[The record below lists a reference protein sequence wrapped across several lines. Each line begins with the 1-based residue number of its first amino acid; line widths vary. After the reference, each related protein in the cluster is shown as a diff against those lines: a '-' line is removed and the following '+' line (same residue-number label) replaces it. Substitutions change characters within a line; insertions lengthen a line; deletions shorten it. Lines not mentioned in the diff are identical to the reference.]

1 MELSVL
7 LHLLASLQILP
18 QLASPAALLQAP
30 RVIMDPQH
38 PVYFPGE
45 RLTLRCLAPGG
56 EAVSSYQF
64 YNQRGERVYTETTG
78 LSGGLWLVLTA
89 EMGKAGAYSCEYW
102 AVRDGQSIY
111 SARSQP
117 LWVPVMDFPLAPS
130 ISAISDFPGKS
141 PVTIVCSAPQGH
153 VAKRYQFLRQ
163 GNVIVSQLGARLQLR
178 QSDLD
183 ATGPYTCSYEVNV
196 SGRMIQSLPSAP
208 LSIHL
213 TGSSVLLETFR
224 PTLQLSPTGP
234 EFITGDSV
242 TLTCSAPSW
251 EKKMGFCFL
260 KARKQVVCTRQAL
273 EDSQSY
279 QIGRLSMEDS
289 GSYTCMYRVAEPGQ
303 EISSL
308 ESQPISITVT
318 DVSLPPPAPQI
329 ILYPPKHIYFQGEHV
344 KLTCSVP
351 GSEQVGG
358 YRFYHQREEQI
369 SELDEGAWL
378 ERTAMTGN
386 AGTYFCAYWIIR
398 SGQAILSRKSDSVS
412 IIVTAPPLAPRLS
425 LHPKL
430 PVYLPGEK
438 VTLTCSVPHGKEV
451 AGFRF
456 HQHRGD
462 QTPEELPAAS
472 GGPGMELMA
481 QMGNDGSY
489 TCQYWRREAG
499 QEIPVLSM
507 DPPSGVVSEGLPLLI
522 TCMAPGDLS
531 ERRFHFYKDRTEIV
545 PRDLGSE
552 LSTMESST
560 DFMTLSFPQAGP
572 VTTGKF
578 TCGYEENVRGRWI
591 LSPSSQVVNVT
602 MKGEDAPSP
611 TNAIEDI
618 LRSPAVGKTVVEMMP
633 LCSEWLPN
641 STPIPYAAPL
651 CPLSRVANPSPPLT
665 LCCPLV
671 PIIQYTSPFLILDC
685 GSPADLS
692 LFLLPLDPLPQPLL
706 SMDPPSGEVSE
717 GLPLLIACMAP
728 GDLGEWRFHFYK
740 DGTEII
746 PRVEGSEI
754 STMESVSGSVN
765 ISVLSIPQ
773 AGPKNTGEFTC
784 GYEKNMSGRWIQS
797 PRSQAVNVTWNV
809 TRNHSWRAGWA
820 LPLPLV
826 AGCGG
831 GGAAL
836 GLLALL
842 GCCCRRNKKGSS
854 KTAAGYLG
862 VNGAPGVNLA
872 LQQRS
877 HDGWDQPAMHNQRR
891 LPSIPGGKSKKR
903 GKGEEDAGTG
913 AGCTTLYAVA
923 TCSPVSP
930 GSSTFHQQG
939 GNLVSEEVVYS
950 EPLF

>member
-102 AVRDGQSIY
+102 AVRDGRPIY

-234 EFITGDSV
+234 EFTTGDSV

-260 KARKQVVCTRQAL
+260 KAREQVVCTRQAL

-303 EISSL
+303 VISSL

-499 QEIPVLSM
+499 QEI
-507 DPPSGVVSEGLPLLI
+507 VSENSNSI
-522 TCMAPGDLS
+522 T
-531 ERRFHFYKDRTEIV
+531 V
-545 PRDLGSE
+545 PVS
-552 LSTMESST
+552 
-560 DFMTLSFPQAGP
+560 
-572 VTTGKF
+572 
-578 TCGYEENVRGRWI
+578 
-591 LSPSSQVVNVT
+591 
-602 MKGEDAPSP
+602 
-611 TNAIEDI
+611 
-618 LRSPAVGKTVVEMMP
+618 
-633 LCSEWLPN
+633 
-641 STPIPYAAPL
+641 
-651 CPLSRVANPSPPLT
+651 
-665 LCCPLV
+665 
-671 PIIQYTSPFLILDC
+671 
-685 GSPADLS
+685 
-692 LFLLPLDPLPQPLL
+692 DPLPQPLL

-809 TRNHSWRAGWA
+809 TRNHSWRGWA

>member
-18 QLASPAALLQAP
+18 QLASPAAPLQAP

-78 LSGGLWLVLTA
+78 LSGGPWLVLTA
-89 EMGKAGAYSCEYW
+89 ETGKAGAYSCEYW
-102 AVRDGQSIY
+102 AARDGRPIY

-117 LWVPVMDFPLAPS
+117 LLVPVMDFPLAPS
-130 ISAISDFPGKS
+130 ISATSDSPGKS

-163 GNVIVSQLGARLQLR
+163 GNVIVSQSGARLQLR

-196 SGRMIQSLPSAP
+196 SGRMIQSLSSAP

-234 EFITGDSV
+234 EFTTGDSV

-260 KARKQVVCTRQAL
+260 KAGAQVACTRQVL

-318 DVSLPPPAPQI
+318 DVSLPPQAPQI
-329 ILYPPKHIYFQGEHV
+329 ILDPPKHIYFQGEHV

-351 GSEQVGG
+351 GSDQVGG

-398 SGQAILSRKSDSVS
+398 SGQEILSRKSDSVS
-412 IIVTAPPLAPRLS
+412 IIVTAPPLAPKLS

-438 VTLTCSVPHGKEV
+438 VTLNCSVPHGKEV

-462 QTPEELPAAS
+462 QAAEELPAAS
-472 GGPGMELMA
+472 GGPWMELMV

-499 QEIPVLSM
+499 QEI
-507 DPPSGVVSEGLPLLI
+507 VSENSNSI
-522 TCMAPGDLS
+522 T
-531 ERRFHFYKDRTEIV
+531 V
-545 PRDLGSE
+545 PVS
-552 LSTMESST
+552 
-560 DFMTLSFPQAGP
+560 
-572 VTTGKF
+572 
-578 TCGYEENVRGRWI
+578 
-591 LSPSSQVVNVT
+591 
-602 MKGEDAPSP
+602 
-611 TNAIEDI
+611 
-618 LRSPAVGKTVVEMMP
+618 
-633 LCSEWLPN
+633 
-641 STPIPYAAPL
+641 
-651 CPLSRVANPSPPLT
+651 
-665 LCCPLV
+665 
-671 PIIQYTSPFLILDC
+671 
-685 GSPADLS
+685 
-692 LFLLPLDPLPQPLL
+692 DPLPQPLL
-706 SMDPPSGEVSE
+706 SMDPSSGEVSE

-754 STMESVSGSVN
+754 STMESVSGSMN
-765 ISVLSIPQ
+765 ISVLSIPR

-809 TRNHSWRAGWA
+809 TRNYSWRGWA

-842 GCCCRRNKKGSS
+842 GCCCRRNKKDTDSS

-872 LQQRS
+872 LQQKS
-877 HDGWDQPAMHNQRR
+877 HDGWDQPVMHNQRW

>member
-1 MELSVL
+1 MELSIL

-18 QLASPAALLQAP
+18 QLASPAAPLQAP

-78 LSGGLWLVLTA
+78 LSGGPWLVLTA
-89 EMGKAGAYSCEYW
+89 ETGKAGAYSCEYW
-102 AVRDGQSIY
+102 AARDGRPIY

-117 LWVPVMDFPLAPS
+117 LLVPVMDFPLAPS
-130 ISAISDFPGKS
+130 ISATSDSPGKS

-163 GNVIVSQLGARLQLR
+163 GNVIVSQSGARLQLR

-196 SGRMIQSLPSAP
+196 SGRMIQSLSSAP

-234 EFITGDSV
+234 EFTTGDSV

-260 KARKQVVCTRQAL
+260 KAGAQVACTRQVL

-318 DVSLPPPAPQI
+318 DVSLPPQAPQI
-329 ILYPPKHIYFQGEHV
+329 ILDPPKHIYFQGEHV

-351 GSEQVGG
+351 GSDQVGG

-398 SGQAILSRKSDSVS
+398 SGQEILSRKSDSVS
-412 IIVTAPPLAPRLS
+412 IIVTAPPLAPKLS

-438 VTLTCSVPHGKEV
+438 VTLNCSVPHGKEV

-462 QTPEELPAAS
+462 QAAEELPAAS
-472 GGPGMELMA
+472 GGPWMELMV

-499 QEIPVLSM
+499 QEIVSENSNSITVPVSDPPPQPELSV
-507 DPPSGVVSEGLPLLI
+507 DPPSGVVGEGLPLLI
-522 TCMAPGDLS
+522 TCMAPEDAS
-531 ERRFHFYKDRTEIV
+531 ERRFHFYKDGAELI
-545 PRDLGSE
+545 PRDVGSE
-552 LSTMESST
+552 ISTGTMNVSVVSIPQGGPK
-560 DFMTLSFPQAGP
+560 SFAE
-572 VTTGKF
+572 F
-578 TCGYEENVRGRWI
+578 TCGYKKNISGRWI
-591 LSPSSQVVNVT
+591 LSH
-602 MKGEDAPSP
+602 
-611 TNAIEDI
+611 
-618 LRSPAVGKTVVEMMP
+618 RS
-633 LCSEWLPN
+633 
-641 STPIPYAAPL
+641 
-651 CPLSRVANPSPPLT
+651 R
-665 LCCPLV
+665 
-671 PIIQYTSPFLILDC
+671 
-685 GSPADLS
+685 
-692 LFLLPLDPLPQPLL
+692 
-706 SMDPPSGEVSE
+706 
-717 GLPLLIACMAP
+717 
-728 GDLGEWRFHFYK
+728 
-740 DGTEII
+740 
-746 PRVEGSEI
+746 
-754 STMESVSGSVN
+754 
-765 ISVLSIPQ
+765 
-773 AGPKNTGEFTC
+773 
-784 GYEKNMSGRWIQS
+784 
-797 PRSQAVNVTWNV
+797 AVNVTV
-809 TRNHSWRAGWA
+809 TAKASPGSIQAWPPWIPQAAGCIGA
-820 LPLPLV
+820 AALLPLLF
-826 AGCGG
+826 
-831 GGAAL
+831 
-836 GLLALL
+836 LLI
-842 GCCCRRNKKGSS
+842 CHCRRRKGDVVAE
-854 KTAAGYLG
+854 TQPLYVNRHPGAGT
-862 VNGAPGVNLA
+862 A

-877 HDGWDQPAMHNQRR
+877 RDGQVQPVTHNQPARPN
-891 LPSIPGGKSKKR
+891 IPGEKPVVGRNPQER
-903 GKGEEDAGTG
+903 GKREEDADARVECNSLAINTVYSM
-913 AGCTTLYAVA
+913 LSPPSAVA
-923 TCSPVSP
+923 
-930 GSSTFHQQG
+930 QQRG
-939 GNLVSEEVVYS
+939 GKEVSEAVVYS
-950 EPLF
+950 EIPY

>member
-38 PVYFPGE
+38 AVYFPGE
-45 RLTLRCLAPGG
+45 HLTLRCLAPGG

-78 LSGGLWLVLTA
+78 LSGGPWLVLTA

-102 AVRDGQSIY
+102 AVRDGRPIY

-117 LWVPVMDFPLAPS
+117 LQVPVMDFPLAPS

-163 GNVIVSQLGARLQLR
+163 GHVIVSQLGARLQLR

-234 EFITGDSV
+234 EFTTGDSV

-260 KARKQVVCTRQAL
+260 KAREQVACTRQAL

-289 GSYTCMYRVAEPGQ
+289 GSYTCMYRVAKPGQ

-412 IIVTAPPLAPRLS
+412 IIVTAPPLAPKLS

-462 QTPEELPAAS
+462 QASEELPAAS

-499 QEIPVLSM
+499 QEI
-507 DPPSGVVSEGLPLLI
+507 VSENSNSI
-522 TCMAPGDLS
+522 T
-531 ERRFHFYKDRTEIV
+531 V
-545 PRDLGSE
+545 PVS
-552 LSTMESST
+552 
-560 DFMTLSFPQAGP
+560 
-572 VTTGKF
+572 
-578 TCGYEENVRGRWI
+578 
-591 LSPSSQVVNVT
+591 
-602 MKGEDAPSP
+602 
-611 TNAIEDI
+611 
-618 LRSPAVGKTVVEMMP
+618 
-633 LCSEWLPN
+633 
-641 STPIPYAAPL
+641 
-651 CPLSRVANPSPPLT
+651 
-665 LCCPLV
+665 
-671 PIIQYTSPFLILDC
+671 
-685 GSPADLS
+685 
-692 LFLLPLDPLPQPLL
+692 DPLPQPLL

-809 TRNHSWRAGWA
+809 TRNYSWRAGWA

-836 GLLALL
+836 GILALL

-877 HDGWDQPAMHNQRR
+877 HDGWDQPVMHNQRR

-913 AGCTTLYAVA
+913 ARCTTLYAVA